1 MVVVACS
8 GKGMVVC
15 LDDVV
20 VELLDEGV
28 VAWLD
33 KNSKNNFDVYIR
45 HRLDDLFEHFL
56 LVHLL
61 E

>member
-1 MVVVACS
+1 MYMNMVVVACS

-28 VAWLD
+28 VA
-33 KNSKNNFDVYIR
+33 
-45 HRLDDLFEHFL
+45 
-56 LVHLL
+56 
-61 E
+61 